1 MVAGNRACFL
11 TVMYGARVG
20 RSLVLFIKLFNAV
33 FFLLR
38 SADYLLYAVFCCD
51 DGIIELLN
59 DVFCYGGRVF
69 ALFVTVY

>member
-1 MVAGNRACFL
+1 MLC
-11 TVMYGARVG
+11 
-20 RSLVLFIKLFNAV
+20 